1 MSQELFINVMSAEV
15 RAALMD
21 DAILIDLIVER
32 RERASVVGNIYLGRV
47 ERVMKGM
54 EAAFIDIGL
63 GKSGFLGLDDN
74 RRGNGESSAPVHEG
88 EAILVQ
94 VTKDAIGTKG
104 VQLSRRLTLPGRS
117 LVYAPS
123 QDRVMVSRQIEDEAE
138 RDRLTGLMAGIAGEG
153 EGFILRTASVGA
165 TGEELA
171 ADRAE
176 LIESWQ
182 TIEDAQGTI
191 KAPSCLHA
199 DIDPVLRVL
208 RDHALDG
215 IDRIHVDDGA
225 SAESARAFCERV
237 MPGMAE
243 RVMLHSGP
251 QQMFEQYGIEEEIE
265 RACRRRVD
273 LPSGGGLVIET
284 TEALTSVDVNSGR
297 FDAASDLEQMALR
310 TNLEA
315 GQEAARQIRLRNLSG
330 LIVLD
335 LIQMESDDSWNA
347 VIEVLDDVTGR
358 DRNPTRVLGVTEAGL
373 VEITRRR
380 RREPLLHTMTEIC
393 KACGGAGRIKSLDAA
408 SIDILRALKR
418 EAGVV
423 PPGEIVVYAAPDVIN
438 SLESDYGEM
447 VDGVEDDTGRS
458 IDLRP
463 GDDYGRENYDIVVEQ
478 ADS

>member
-21 DAILIDLIVER
+21 GAVLIDLIVER

-54 EAAFIDIGL
+54 EAAFVDIGL

-74 RRGNGESSAPVHEG
+74 RRVNGETSAPVHEG

-123 QDRVMVSRQIEDEAE
+123 QDRVMISRQIEDEAE
-138 RDRLTGLMAGIAGEG
+138 RERLTALMAGIAEEG
-153 EGFILRTASVGA
+153 EGYILRTASVGA

-176 LIESWQ
+176 LLDSWQ
-182 TIEDAQGTI
+182 SIEDAQATI

-225 SAESARAFCERV
+225 EAESARKFCERV

-243 RVMLHSGP
+243 RVTLHSGP

-265 RACRRRVD
+265 RACKRRVD
-273 LPSGGGLVIET
+273 LPSGGGLVIES
-284 TEALTSVDVNSGR
+284 TEALTSIDVNSGR

-310 TNLEA
+310 TNSEA
-315 GQEAARQIRLRNLSG
+315 AKEAARHIRLRNLSG
-330 LIVLD
+330 LIVID
-335 LIQMESDDSWNA
+335 LIHMESDGHWNT
-347 VIEVLDDVTGR
+347 VIDVLDDVTGR

-380 RREPLLHTMTEIC
+380 RREPLLHTMTENC
-393 KACGGAGRIKSLDAA
+393 KACGGAGRVKSLDAA
-408 SIDILRALKR
+408 SIDILRALKH
-418 EAGVV
+418 EAGVA
-423 PPGEIVVYAAPDVIN
+423 PPGEIVVFAAPDAVE
-438 SLESDYGEM
+438 SLEADYGEL
-447 VDGVEDDTGRS
+447 VDGIEDETGRS
-458 IDLRP
+458 IDLRA
-463 GDDYGRENYDIVVEQ
+463 DKEYGRENYDIVVE
-478 ADS
+478 

>member
-1 MSQELFINVMSAEV
+1 MSQELFINVMAAEV

-21 DAILIDLIVER
+21 ESVLIDLIVER
-32 RERASVVGNIYLGRV
+32 TERASVVGNIYLGRV

-54 EAAFIDIGL
+54 EAAFVDIGL

-74 RRGNGESSAPVHEG
+74 RRGNGETSAPVHEG

-117 LVYAPS
+117 LVYAPG
-123 QDRVMVSRQIEDEAE
+123 QDRVMISRQIEDEAE
-138 RDRLTGLMAGIAGEG
+138 RERLTALMAGIAMPG

-165 TGEELA
+165 TAEELA
-171 ADRAE
+171 ADREE
-176 LIESWQ
+176 LMDTWQ
-182 TIEDAQGTI
+182 SIEDARTTI
-191 KAPSCLHA
+191 RAPSCVHA

-215 IDRIHVDDGA
+215 IDRIHVDDGTAAA
-225 SAESARAFCERV
+225 SARRFCERV
-237 MPGMAE
+237 MPGMTE
-243 RVMLHSGP
+243 RVTLHTGP

-265 RACRRRVD
+265 RACRRRID

-284 TEALTSVDVNSGR
+284 TEALTSIDVNSGR

-310 TNLEA
+310 TNSEA
-315 GQEAARQIRLRNLSG
+315 AREAARQIRLRNLSG
-330 LIVLD
+330 LIVID
-335 LIQMESDDSWNA
+335 LIHMESDDHWNT
-347 VIEVLDDVTGR
+347 VIDILDDVTGR

-393 KACGGAGRIKSLDAA
+393 KACGGAGRVKSLDAA

-423 PPGEIVVYAAPDVIN
+423 PPGEIVVYAAPDVID
-438 SLESDYGEM
+438 SLETDYGEM
-447 VDGVEDDTGRS
+447 VDGVEDETGRS
-458 IDLRP
+458 IDLRA
-463 GDDYGRENYDIVVEQ
+463 DNEYGRDNYDIVVE
-478 ADS
+478 

>member
-1 MSQELFINVMSAEV
+1 MSQELFINVMAAEV

-21 DAILIDLIVER
+21 ESVLIDLIVER

-54 EAAFIDIGL
+54 EAAFVDIGL

-74 RRGNGESSAPVHEG
+74 RRGNGETSAPVHEG

-117 LVYAPS
+117 LVYAPG
-123 QDRVMVSRQIEDEAE
+123 QDRVMISRQIEDEAE
-138 RDRLTGLMAGIAGEG
+138 RERLTALMAGIAMPG

-165 TGEELA
+165 TAEELA
-171 ADRAE
+171 ADREE
-176 LIESWQ
+176 LMDTWQ
-182 TIEDAQGTI
+182 SIEDARTTI
-191 KAPSCLHA
+191 RAPSCVHA

-215 IDRIHVDDGA
+215 IDRIHVDDGTAAA
-225 SAESARAFCERV
+225 SARRFCERV
-237 MPGMAE
+237 MPGMTE
-243 RVMLHSGP
+243 RVTLHTGP
-251 QQMFEQYGIEEEIE
+251 QQMLEQYGIEEEIE
-265 RACRRRVD
+265 RACRRRID

-284 TEALTSVDVNSGR
+284 TEALTSIDVNSGR

-310 TNLEA
+310 TNSEA
-315 GQEAARQIRLRNLSG
+315 AREAARQIRLRNLSG
-330 LIVLD
+330 LIVID
-335 LIQMESDDSWNA
+335 LIHMESDDHWNT
-347 VIEVLDDVTGR
+347 VIDILDDVTGR

-393 KACGGAGRIKSLDAA
+393 KACGGAGRVKSLDAA

-423 PPGEIVVYAAPDVIN
+423 PPGEIVVYAAPDVID
-438 SLESDYGEM
+438 SLETDYGEM
-447 VDGVEDDTGRS
+447 VDGVEDETGRS
-458 IDLRP
+458 IDLRA
-463 GDDYGRENYDIVVEQ
+463 DNEYGRDNYDIVVE
-478 ADS
+478 

>member
-21 DAILIDLIVER
+21 EAVLIDLIVER
-32 RERASVVGNIYLGRV
+32 TERASVVGNIYLGRV

-54 EAAFIDIGL
+54 EAAFVDIGL

-74 RRGNGESSAPVHEG
+74 RRGNGETSAPVHEG

-104 VQLSRRLTLPGRS
+104 VQLSRRLSLPGRS
-117 LVYAPS
+117 LVYAPG
-123 QDRVMVSRQIEDEAE
+123 QDRVMISRQIEDEAE
-138 RDRLTGLMAGIAGEG
+138 RDRLTALMAGIAEPG

-165 TGEELA
+165 TAEELA

-176 LIESWQ
+176 LMDTWQ
-182 TIEDAQGTI
+182 SIEDARTTI
-191 KAPSCLHA
+191 RAPSCVHA

-215 IDRIHVDDGA
+215 IDRIYVDDGTAAA
-225 SAESARAFCERV
+225 SARRFCERV

-243 RVMLHSGP
+243 RVTLHTGP

-284 TEALTSVDVNSGR
+284 TEALTSIDVNSGR
-297 FDAASDLEQMALR
+297 LDAASDLEQMALR
-310 TNLEA
+310 TNSEA
-315 GQEAARQIRLRNLSG
+315 AREAARQIRLRNLSG
-330 LIVLD
+330 LIVID
-335 LIQMESDDSWNA
+335 LIQMESDDHWNT
-347 VIEVLDDVTGR
+347 VIDILDEVTGR

-393 KACGGAGRIKSLDAA
+393 KSCGGAGRVKSLDAA

-423 PPGEIVVYAAPDVIN
+423 PPGEIVVYAAPDVID
-438 SLESDYGEM
+438 SLEADYGEM
-447 VDGVEDDTGRS
+447 VDGVEDETGRS
-458 IDLRP
+458 IDLRA
-463 GDDYGRENYDIVVEQ
+463 DNEYGRDNYDIVVE
-478 ADS
+478 

>member
-1 MSQELFINVMSAEV
+1 MSQELFINVMAAEV

-21 DAILIDLIVER
+21 ESVLIDLIVER
-32 RERASVVGNIYLGRV
+32 TERASVVGNIYLGRV

-54 EAAFIDIGL
+54 EAAFVDIGL

-74 RRGNGESSAPVHEG
+74 RRGNGETSAPVHEG

-117 LVYAPS
+117 LVYAPG
-123 QDRVMVSRQIEDEAE
+123 QDRVMISRQIEDEAE
-138 RDRLTGLMAGIAGEG
+138 RERLTALMAGIAMPG

-165 TGEELA
+165 TAEELA
-171 ADRAE
+171 ADREE
-176 LIESWQ
+176 LMDTWQ
-182 TIEDAQGTI
+182 SIEDARTTI
-191 KAPSCLHA
+191 RAPSCVHA

-215 IDRIHVDDGA
+215 IDRIHVDDGTAAA
-225 SAESARAFCERV
+225 SARRFCERV

-243 RVMLHSGP
+243 RVTLHTGP

-265 RACRRRVD
+265 RACRRRIH

-284 TEALTSVDVNSGR
+284 TEALTSIDVNSGR

-310 TNLEA
+310 TNSEA
-315 GQEAARQIRLRNLSG
+315 AREAARQIRLRNLSG
-330 LIVLD
+330 LIVID
-335 LIQMESDDSWNA
+335 LIHMESDDHWNT
-347 VIEVLDDVTGR
+347 VIDILDDVTGR

-380 RREPLLHTMTEIC
+380 RREPLLYTMTEIC
-393 KACGGAGRIKSLDAA
+393 KACGGAGRVKSLDAA

-423 PPGEIVVYAAPDVIN
+423 PPGEIVVYAAPDVID
-438 SLESDYGEM
+438 SLETDYGEM
-447 VDGVEDDTGRS
+447 VDGVEDETGRS
-458 IDLRP
+458 IDLRA
-463 GDDYGRENYDIVVEQ
+463 DNEYGRDNYDIVVE
-478 ADS
+478 

>member
-1 MSQELFINVMSAEV
+1 MSQELFINVMAAEV

-21 DAILIDLIVER
+21 ESVLIDLIVER
-32 RERASVVGNIYLGRV
+32 TERASVVGNIYLGRV

-54 EAAFIDIGL
+54 EAAFVDIGL

-74 RRGNGESSAPVHEG
+74 RRGNGETSAPVHEG

-117 LVYAPS
+117 LVYAPG
-123 QDRVMVSRQIEDEAE
+123 QDRVMISRQIEDEAE
-138 RDRLTGLMAGIAGEG
+138 RERLTALMAGIAMPG

-165 TGEELA
+165 TAEELA
-171 ADRAE
+171 ADREE
-176 LIESWQ
+176 LMDTWQ
-182 TIEDAQGTI
+182 SIEDARTTI
-191 KAPSCLHA
+191 RAPSCVHA

-215 IDRIHVDDGA
+215 IDRIHVDDGTAAA
-225 SAESARAFCERV
+225 SARRFCERV

-243 RVMLHSGP
+243 RVTLHTGP

-265 RACRRRVD
+265 CACRRRIH

-284 TEALTSVDVNSGR
+284 TEALTSIDVNSGR

-310 TNLEA
+310 TNSEA
-315 GQEAARQIRLRNLSG
+315 AREAARQIRLRNLSG
-330 LIVLD
+330 LIVID
-335 LIQMESDDSWNA
+335 LIHMESDDHWNT
-347 VIEVLDDVTGR
+347 VIDILDDVTGR

-393 KACGGAGRIKSLDAA
+393 KACGGAGRVKSLDAA

-423 PPGEIVVYAAPDVIN
+423 PPGEIVVYAAPDVID
-438 SLESDYGEM
+438 SLETDYGEM
-447 VDGVEDDTGRS
+447 VDGVEDETGRS
-458 IDLRP
+458 IDLRA
-463 GDDYGRENYDIVVEQ
+463 DNEYGRDNYDIVVE
-478 ADS
+478 